1 MPMTIEQIRSA
12 LNDVNREL
20 DEARNH
26 ALSLAAD
33 ANTDAETMRT
43 ANQSVQTLMERRNAM
58 NSALEEETANQSAN
72 LRQIRENTDMIK
84 SAASSFRS
92 AGDFFSC
99 IARASDRLSP
109 VMDPRLSEYM
119 NVRSAAS
126 GQNLTTDSE
135 GGFLVPPEYSD
146 ELLNVATSESVLF
159 NDVSR
164 VPVSGN
170 RLIENVLDQ
179 ESRKDTTELI
189 KGRNG
194 GLLAYWK
201 GEADEL
207 TASRMKFKQET
218 TELHKLT
225 GLCYATEEMLQ
236 DLPALSAFIAQG
248 FADEFAFKID
258 DAILNGSDAG
268 MPKGILNAG
277 NAALVTI
284 DKEAGQEANSIV
296 LNNLLKMW
304 NAMPARNRANAKWY
318 INQDVEIIL
327 YQMLIATGSMTAG
340 DTTATFGKPIY
351 IPAGG
356 LESAP
361 NGMILGRPVAPIE
374 QAPALGSKGD
384 IIFADMSQ
392 YRWID
397 KSGINAKTSI
407 HVRFIQDEQ
416 AFRFT
421 YRAGGKPI
429 WANSIEAYSG
439 TNKRS
444 PYVTLGARA

>member
-1 MPMTIEQIRSA
+1 M
-12 LNDVNREL
+12 
-20 DEARNH
+20 
-26 ALSLAAD
+26 
-33 ANTDAETMRT
+33 
-43 ANQSVQTLMERRNAM
+43 
-58 NSALEEETANQSAN
+58 
-72 LRQIRENTDMIK
+72 
-84 SAASSFRS
+84 
-92 AGDFFSC
+92 
-99 IARASDRLSP
+99 
-109 VMDPRLSEYM
+109 
-119 NVRSAAS
+119 
-126 GQNLTTDSE
+126 
-135 GGFLVPPEYSD
+135 
-146 ELLNVATSESVLF
+146 
-159 NDVSR
+159 
-164 VPVSGN
+164 
-170 RLIENVLDQ
+170 
-179 ESRKDTTELI
+179 
-189 KGRNG
+189 
-194 GLLAYWK
+194 
-201 GEADEL
+201 
-207 TASRMKFKQET
+207 
-218 TELHKLT
+218 
-225 GLCYATEEMLQ
+225 
-236 DLPALSAFIAQG
+236 
-248 FADEFAFKID
+248 
-258 DAILNGSDAG
+258 
-268 MPKGILNAG
+268 
-277 NAALVTI
+277 
-284 DKEAGQEANSIV
+284 

-397 KSGINAKTSI
+397 KSGINAQTSI

-439 TNKRS
+439 TTKRS